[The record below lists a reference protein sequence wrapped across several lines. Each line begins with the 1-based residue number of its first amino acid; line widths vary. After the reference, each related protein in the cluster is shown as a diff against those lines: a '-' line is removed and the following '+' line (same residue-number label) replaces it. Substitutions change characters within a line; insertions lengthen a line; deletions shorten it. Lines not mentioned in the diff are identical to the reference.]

1 MKTARTASR
10 GLLLTI
16 LTVASGISAPPSRP
30 SQANKQVQVTSIP
43 NPQPPPNPSAES
55 EKQIQDL
62 THRTQ
67 KLELEMIQKA
77 DKSSG
82 DVKSSAIATAII
94 AAVAALVV
102 ALSGIAGQYFMARRE
117 DRRALIAASRAVELA
132 RQEALFQHTGTIL
145 EFRLKQ
151 MELFYAPVFA
161 LLGQSKGLYDKL
173 LYQLVQDDPTRYR
186 FGTDK
191 GPGAYRLEVLDKKGD
206 WQGFRLLDQLPAIR
220 SHPKSLALVD
230 ALVKIGS
237 QMIQI
242 ISKHAGL
249 ASEDLISLLGQYM
262 AHYAI
267 LSTIYHLSETDP
279 YPPGWHKVGYYPYDL
294 NAKVEEGYHQLS
306 RFIDEYVR
314 GSEEMLKSLPGA
326 KA

>member
-1 MKTARTASR
+1 MIPRQAIWA
-10 GLLLTI
+10 LLFTI
-16 LTVASGISAPPSRP
+16 LAFAQGICAPLSRP
-30 SQANKQVQVTSIP
+30 SQAAAQPQATP
-43 NPQPPPNPSAES
+43 APHPQPSPNPSVDS
-55 EKQIQDL
+55 EKEIQDL
-62 THRTQ
+62 RERTQ

-77 DKSSG
+77 DKSSANG
-82 DVKSSAIATAII
+82 RSSALGTAII

-102 ALSGIAGQYFMARRE
+102 AMLGIAGQYFMARRE
-117 DRRALIAASRAVELA
+117 DRRALIAASHAMELA

-161 LLGQSKGLYDKL
+161 LLGQSHGLYDKL
-173 LYQLVQDDPTRYR
+173 LYQLVEDDPDRYR
-186 FGTDK
+186 LGTDPSPK
-191 GPGAYRLEVLDKKGD
+191 AYRLEVLDKNGD

-220 SHPKSLALVD
+220 SYPKSFALVD
-230 ALVKIGS
+230 GIVKIGA
-237 QMIQI
+237 QMTLI
-242 ISKHAGL
+242 ISQHAGL

-267 LSTIYHLSETDP
+267 LATIFNLREIKP

-294 NAKVEEGYHQLS
+294 NAKVEEGYRKLS
-306 RFIDEYVR
+306 AFIDEYVR